1 MDNVAETLDTK
12 KIKCNNGKTNRNC
25 DCSDLVI
32 KNSLTTLLRVP
43 VILKVH
49 CRDSEI
55 NSKQI

>member
-49 CRDSEI
+49 CRDNEI
-55 NSKQI
+55 N